1 MGKTQMDRFKP
12 PSDMQGFTFVEL
24 LVVLAIFAI
33 AVLAVAAM
41 QVTAING
48 NASARMSGEASAL
61 AANQVEALIVLP
73 YDDSDLDPDPD
84 LNPHQVTE
92 GAYSINWNVTLSD
105 LDGDGTNDSKTIMVT
120 VQCANRNA
128 RDVSIQYIKP
138 EV

>member
-12 PSDMQGFTFVEL
+12 PSDMHGFTFVEL

-61 AANQVEALIVLP
+61 AANQVEALMVLP
-73 YDDSDLDPDPD
+73 YGDSDLDPD

>member
-1 MGKTQMDRFKP
+1 MCNTQPDKFKI
-12 PSDMQGFTFVEL
+12 PSDMRGFTFVEL
-24 LVVLAIFAI
+24 LIVLAIFAI

-41 QVTAING
+41 QVTSINS

-61 AANQVEALIVLP
+61 AANQVEALMVLP
-73 YDDSDLDPDPD
+73 YDDSNLDLGSHEIP
-84 LNPHQVTE
+84 E
-92 GAYSINWNVTLSD
+92 GAYTVKWNVTDSD
-105 LDGDGTNDSKTIMVT
+105 IDDDGTNDSKTIIVT

>member
-12 PSDMQGFTFVEL
+12 PSDMHGFTFVEL

-61 AANQVEALIVLP
+61 AANQVEALMVLP
-73 YDDSDLDPDPD
+73 YDDGNLAAGS
-84 LNPHQVTE
+84 HEVTE
-92 GAYSINWNVTLSD
+92 GAYSVNWNVTESD
-105 LDGDGTNDSKTIMVT
+105 IDGDGANDSKTINVT
-120 VQCANRNA
+120 VQCQNRNA

>member
-1 MGKTQMDRFKP
+1 MGNTQPDRFKP
-12 PSDMQGFTFVEL
+12 PSDMRGFTFVEL

-41 QVTAING
+41 QVTAINT

-61 AANQVEALIVLP
+61 AANQVEALMVLP
-73 YDDSDLDPDPD
+73 YEDSNLDPDS
-84 LNPHQVTE
+84 NPHQVID
-92 GAYSINWNVTLSD
+92 GAYTVNWNVTESD
-105 LDGDGTNDSKTIMVT
+105 IDGDGTNDSKTIIVT

>member
-1 MGKTQMDRFKP
+1 MCNSQMARFKP
-12 PSDMQGFTFVEL
+12 LSDMHGFTFVEL

-41 QVTAING
+41 QVTSINS
-48 NASARMSGEASAL
+48 NASARMSGEASAR
-61 AANQVEALIVLP
+61 AANHMEALMVLP
-73 YDDSDLDPDPD
+73 YDDDNLDPGS
-84 LNPHQVTE
+84 HEITE
-92 GAYSINWNVTLSD
+92 GAYSINWEVKESD
-105 LDGDGTNDSKTIMVT
+105 LDHDGTDDSKTIIVT

>member
-1 MGKTQMDRFKP
+1 MGNTQPDRLKP
-12 PSDMQGFTFVEL
+12 PADMRGFTFVEL

-41 QVTAING
+41 QVTAINS
-48 NASARMSGEASAL
+48 NASARMSGEAIAL
-61 AANQVEALIVLP
+61 AANQVEALMVLP
-73 YDDSDLDPDPD
+73 YDDGNLDPD

-92 GAYSINWNVTLSD
+92 GAYTVNWNVTESD
-105 LDGDGTNDSKTIMVT
+105 IDGDGTNDSKTIIVT

>member
-1 MGKTQMDRFKP
+1 MCNNQLDRFKP
-12 PSDMQGFTFVEL
+12 PSDMRGFTFVEL

-41 QVTAING
+41 QVTSINT

-61 AANQVEALIVLP
+61 AANQVEALMVLP
-73 YDDSDLDPDPD
+73 YDHSNLDPD

-92 GAYSINWNVTLSD
+92 GAYTVNWNVTESD
-105 LDGDGTNDSKTIMVT
+105 IDSDGTNDSKTIIVT

>member
-1 MGKTQMDRFKP
+1 MGNTRPDRFKM

-41 QVTAING
+41 QVTAINT

-61 AANQVEALIVLP
+61 AANQVEALMALP
-73 YDDSDLDPDPD
+73 YNDSDL
-84 LNPHQVTE
+84 NPGPHEILE
-92 GAYSINWNVTLSD
+92 GAYSVNWDVTLSD
-105 LDGDGTNDSKTIMVT
+105 LDEDGTNDSKTIKVT
-120 VQCANRNA
+120 VQCENRNA
-128 RDVSIQYIKP
+128 RDVSIRYIKP